1 MRPYPGAYLRF
12 IQLFNAGKYW
22 ESHEVLESPW
32 RENRSRFY
40 RGIIIYA
47 SAFVHAQR
55 GNPRGVRKQ
64 LLKARRYLEAYRPH
78 YLGIDVDRL
87 LAHAARCLEVVS
99 GDAPPEGP
107 ALARAIPFDRLTLDA
122 RLVRGDEPELAD
134 GP

>member
-1 MRPYPGAYLRF
+1 MEVPAMRPFPGAYLRF

-87 LAHAARCLEVVS
+87 QIGRASCRARVRI
-99 GDAPPEGP
+99 P
-107 ALARAIPFDRLTLDA
+107 A
-122 RLVRGDEPELAD
+122 G
-134 GP
+134 G